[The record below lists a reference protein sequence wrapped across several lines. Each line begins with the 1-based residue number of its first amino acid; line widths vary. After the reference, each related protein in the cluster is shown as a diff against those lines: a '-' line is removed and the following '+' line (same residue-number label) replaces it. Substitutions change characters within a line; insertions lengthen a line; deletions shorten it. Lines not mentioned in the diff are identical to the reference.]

1 MNDKLLRYYERELQ
15 HLREMGGEFA
25 RDYPKVAGRLGLES
39 YSCADPYVE
48 RLLESFSFLA
58 ARVQLKIDAEFPRFT
73 NHLLELVYP
82 HYLAPM
88 PATAVVQLRP
98 DMSEGNLAQ
107 GFTVPRGTAL
117 NSLFGKGDQTTC
129 EFRTAH
135 DVTLWP
141 VELLDARYFACSGQ
155 VGGVELSRLGSVKAA
170 LRLRLRA
177 GAGLA
182 FNELSLDSLP
192 LHLRGAEGL
201 AGRIL
206 EQLLSQAAGVLIQPV
221 QDDNRW
227 HELVDKSAIRAQGY
241 DDEQALLPVGPRSFQ
256 GYRLLQEYFTL
267 PQRFHFVE
275 LGSLGAAIKRC
286 QTPEIDV
293 TVLFK
298 TFVPALESALGAAQ
312 FGLYCTPAIN
322 LFPKRADR
330 VHLSDR
336 QADYHVVPDRTRPMD
351 YEIYQVNGVTGY
363 GSGAQAEQRFESFYR
378 ANDLHSAP
386 GQASGAGAWY
396 QVRRDTR
403 VLSEPQRRQGPRS
416 SYIGSEIFLTLVDV
430 HEAPYRTD
438 LRQLGVDTLCTNRDL
453 VLSMPVGGGKTDFTV
468 ESGAPVRSVR
478 CVAGPTAPLA
488 SFAEG
493 ETAWRLVSHLSLN
506 YLSLLDQ
513 DAVQGMEQG
522 ATALREVLRLY
533 CGTEDSPA
541 HKQIE
546 GLRSVTA
553 QSVVRRLPLPGPITY
568 GRGLQVTVTVDE
580 SAFEGGSVFV
590 FGAVLEQF
598 FAKYVALNSFTET
611 QITSIT
617 RGLIMQWPTR
627 VGRCEIL

>member
-1 MNDKLLRYYERELQ
+1 VNEKLLRYYERELQ

-39 YSCADPYVE
+39 YACADPYVE

-82 HYLAPM
+82 DYLAPT
-88 PATAVVQLRP
+88 PASAVVQLQP
-98 DMSEGNLAQ
+98 DMNEGSLAE
-107 GFTVPRGTAL
+107 GFTVTRGTAL
-117 NSLFGKGDQTTC
+117 NSLLGKGDQTAC

-141 VELLDARYFACSGQ
+141 VELTEARYFGCSGQ
-155 VGGVELSRLGSVKAA
+155 VGGVELSRLGPVKAA
-170 LRLRLRA
+170 LRLRLRV

-182 FNELSLDSLP
+182 FNELSMGSLA

-206 EQLLSQAAGVLIQPV
+206 EQLLAQAAGLLIQPV

-227 HELVDKSAIRAQGY
+227 HEIVDKSAIRAQGY
-241 DDEQALLPVGPRSFQ
+241 GDDQALLPVGPRSFQ
-256 GYRLLQEYFTL
+256 GYRLLQEYFVL
-267 PQRFHFVE
+267 PQRFQFVE
-275 LGSLGAAIKRC
+275 LGDLSPAIKRC
-286 QTPEIDV
+286 ETSEIDV

-298 TFVPALESALGAAQ
+298 TFVPTLENAISAAQ
-312 FGLYCTPAIN
+312 FALYCTPAIN

-330 VHLSDR
+330 VHLSDQ

-351 YEIYQVNGVTGY
+351 YEVFQINGVTGY
-363 GSGAQAEQRFESFYR
+363 GSGAQAEQAFESFYR
-378 ANDLHSAP
+378 ANDLHSDTAP
-386 GQASGAGAWY
+386 GNRNGAWY
-396 QVRRDTR
+396 QVRRATR
-403 VLSEPQRRQGPRS
+403 VLSEQQRRQGPRS

-453 VLSMPVGGGKTDFTV
+453 VLSMPVGTGKTDFTV
-468 ESGAPVRSVR
+468 ESGAPVQSVR
-478 CVAGPTAPLA
+478 CVAGPTAPQA
-488 SFAEG
+488 SFAQG

-513 DAVQGMEQG
+513 DAGQG
-522 ATALREVLRLY
+522 ATALRDLLRLY

-541 HKQIE
+541 HKQID

-553 QSVVRRLPLPGPITY
+553 QSIVRRLPLSGPITY
-568 GRGLQVTVTVDE
+568 GRGLQVNVTLDE
-580 SAFEGGSVFV
+580 SAFEGGSIFV

-611 QITSIT
+611 QIKSTT